1 MKKLYQQG
9 LSLLELMIALAL
21 GLVLV
26 AVAVQM
32 FISSQANLSLQRSL
46 GDLQDNGLFGIDFI
60 AKDLRKINLGASLPV
75 LDSQIAQG
83 GIVLSLRN
91 ITGAA
96 VEENASVAVEGLADN
111 EMSGTA
117 LLPGSSNFSG
127 QKSDQL
133 TIQYKTVQNVYDDAT
148 FLRKI
153 NNGLNATE
161 KELVMGYDCEGG
173 KITLEDV
180 ANQVYLIQRYWVKP
194 TNQTT
199 TSSNNPNLALYCDAG
214 RYQLG
219 AVEDAYAAT
228 APANRKVT
236 ITGLNDNSQMVLRR
250 VDHFRVLLGVATGE
264 YGNSEQFRY
273 MTLSDYQALSG
284 ANLPKIRSVKLGLVI
299 RSQDRI
305 PSSSAKKDNNFNI
318 LDLASAQLIGG
329 QDNYMRQ
336 VLTQTI
342 ALRNALG
349 EDLRSEQLQA
359 ESVTTATE
367 EQTQ

>member
-1 MKKLYQQG
+1 MKRLYQQG
-9 LSLLELMIALAL
+9 ISLLELMIALAL

-60 AKDLRKINLGASLPV
+60 SKDLRKINLGAALPV
-75 LDSQIAQG
+75 LDSKIAQG
-83 GIVLSLRN
+83 GILLSFDNIMGSNTENVSLAGFNGGDLSL
-91 ITGAA
+91 TG
-96 VEENASVAVEGLADN
+96 VGVNN
-111 EMSGTA
+111 
-117 LLPGSSNFSG
+117 SNFTG
-127 QKSDQL
+127 QNSDQL

-153 NNGLNATE
+153 NNGLSAAE
-161 KELVMGYDCEGG
+161 KQIVVGYDCEGG
-173 KITLEDV
+173 KIVLDDV
-180 ANQVYLIQRYWVKP
+180 ANQVYVVQRYFVKP
-194 TNQTT
+194 TNSTT
-199 TSSNNPNLALYCDAG
+199 TTTNNPNLALYCDAG

-219 AVEDAYAAT
+219 AIDEALAAT
-228 APANRKVT
+228 ANENRVVT
-236 ITGLNDNSQMVLRR
+236 VAGIGSNGQIVLRR

-264 YGNSEQFRY
+264 YSNSQNFRY
-273 MTLSDYQALSG
+273 MTLDAYKALSG
-284 ANLPKIRSVKLGLVI
+284 DNLPKIRSVKLGLVI

-305 PSSSAKKDNNFNI
+305 PSASVKENNSFNI
-318 LDLASAQLIGG
+318 LDLADQSLIGG

-349 EDLRSEQLQA
+349 EDLR
-359 ESVTTATE
+359 
-367 EQTQ
+367 

>member
-1 MKKLYQQG
+1 MKRFHQQG

-32 FISSQANLSLQRSL
+32 FISSQANLALQRSL

-60 AKDLRKINLGASLPV
+60 AKDLRKINLGAALPV
-75 LDSQIAQG
+75 LDSKIAQG
-83 GIVLSLRN
+83 GILLSADNIVGSSAANISLAGFQTGHLSL
-91 ITGAA
+91 TEAL
-96 VEENASVAVEGLADN
+96 V
-111 EMSGTA
+111 GT
-117 LLPGSSNFSG
+117 SNFTG

-153 NNGLNATE
+153 NNGLSATE
-161 KELVMGYDCEGG
+161 RAMVVGYDCEGG
-173 KITLEDV
+173 KIVLEDV
-180 ANQVYLIQRYWVKP
+180 ANQVYIVQRYYVTP
-194 TNQTT
+194 TTGVT
-199 TSSNNPNLALYCDAG
+199 VADGIKNPNLALYCDAG

-219 AVEDAYAAT
+219 AVDEALAAT
-228 APANRKVT
+228 ANENRVVT
-236 ITGLNDNSQMVLRR
+236 VAGMGSNGQMVLRR
-250 VDHFRVLLGVATGE
+250 VDHFRVLLGVATGQ
-264 YGNSEQFRY
+264 YGDSSNFRY
-273 MTLSDYQALSG
+273 MTLNDYKALNG
-284 ANLPKIRSVKLGLVI
+284 DNLPKIRSVKLGLVI

-305 PSSSAKKDNNFNI
+305 PSASVKAGNKFNI
-318 LDLASAQLIGG
+318 LDLTGAELVGG

-349 EDLRSEQLQA
+349 EDLR
-359 ESVTTATE
+359 
-367 EQTQ
+367 